1 MSMSDD
7 ERPKRRPAPSAG
19 DDLSLLSVEEIEA
32 RIALFRAEIERLE
45 AELDRKRRSLK
56 AADAVFRRP

>member
-1 MSMSDD
+1 MSMTDD
-7 ERPKRRPAPSAG
+7 DRPKPRPAPSAG

-32 RIALFRAEIERLE
+32 RIALFRAEIERLQ
-45 AELDRKRRSLK
+45 AELDRKRRSLA

>member
-7 ERPKRRPAPSAG
+7 DRPKRRPAPAAG

-32 RIALFRAEIERLE
+32 RITLFRAEVERLQ
-45 AELDRKRRSLK
+45 AELERKRRNLA
-56 AADAVFRRP
+56 AADAVFRR

>member
-7 ERPKRRPAPSAG
+7 DRPKRRPTPGAG
-19 DDLSLLSVEEIEA
+19 DDLSLLSIEEIEA

-45 AELDRKRRSLK
+45 AELERKRQSLA
-56 AADAVFRRP
+56 AADAVFRR